1 MMLRIIQ
8 QRRMSILPCSLG
20 YLVLAWGCAFPPAVQ
35 ITLPELLENPHAYAH
50 QEVEVSGLVMGEAS
64 RRRDFAYWHFH
75 LRKEDVEIICYSEA
89 YRVSAWST
97 IDHVI
102 RRAAAA
108 GKEVTVGGYVVGW
121 GAGRSVFR
129 LRWVRYE
136 NRTYDA
142 EFIPPAAGIG

>member
-1 MMLRIIQ
+1 VALRSAQ
-8 QRRMSILPCSLG
+8 QRLRSILTCSLG
-20 YLVLAWGCAFPPAVQ
+20 YLVFVWGCAFPPAVQ
-35 ITLPELLENPHAYAH
+35 VTLPELLANPRAYAH
-50 QEVEVSGLVMGEAS
+50 QEVEVSGLVRGEAS

-75 LRKEDVEIICYSEA
+75 LRKDDVEIICYSKA
-89 YRVSAWST
+89 YRISAWST

-121 GAGRSVFR
+121 GAARSVFR

-142 EFIPPAAGIG
+142 EFIPPAAVIG

>member
-1 MMLRIIQ
+1 
-8 QRRMSILPCSLG
+8 
-20 YLVLAWGCAFPPAVQ
+20 VQ
-35 ITLPELLENPHAYAH
+35 TTLPELLENPHAYAY
-50 QEVEVSGLVMGEAS
+50 QEVEVSGLVRGEAS

-75 LRKEDVEIICYSEA
+75 LRKDDVEILCYSQA
-89 YRVSAWST
+89 YRIRAWSM

-142 EFIPPAAGIG
+142 EFIPPTVVIG